1 MDKMLKELIGLL
13 VSKSLQVAP
22 SPVFKLA
29 SGKTSNVYIDCRKT
43 TFNAKG
49 KRLIGSLIFDRIQH
63 HKIDAIGGLMLGAVP
78 VADAVSQFSA
88 DKGKLINAF
97 AVRATPKEHGL
108 KKVIEGD
115 IHKGDRVVI
124 VDDVA
129 TTGGSTITAI
139 RAARD
144 FGLDIVKVIVLV
156 DRQEG
161 GRENILKEGVDFEA
175 IITKQDLLDE
185 YNRRAKGSGNEG
197 SLPGQ
202 PHKLDPALRK

>member
-1 MDKMLKELIGLL
+1 MDKTLKELIGLL

-22 SPVFKLA
+22 TPVFKLA

-49 KRLIGSLIFDRIQH
+49 KKLIGSLIFDRIQH
-63 HKIDAIGGLMLGAVP
+63 LKIDAIGGLMLGAVP

-88 DKGKLINAF
+88 DKGKPINAF
-97 AVRATPKEHGL
+97 AVRATPKEYGL

-115 IHKGDRVVI
+115 VNKGDRVVI

-139 RAARD
+139 RG
-144 FGLDIVKVIVLV
+144 F
-156 DRQEG
+156 
-161 GRENILKEGVDFEA
+161 
-175 IITKQDLLDE
+175 
-185 YNRRAKGSGNEG
+185 RA
-197 SLPGQ
+197 
-202 PHKLDPALRK
+202 

>member
-49 KRLIGSLIFDRIQH
+49 KKLIGSLIFDRIQH
-63 HKIDAIGGLMLGAVP
+63 LKIDAIGGLMLGAVP
-78 VADAVSQFSA
+78 VADSVSQFSA
-88 DKGKLINAF
+88 DKGKPINAF
-97 AVRATPKEHGL
+97 AVRAEPKEHGL

-115 IHKGDRVVI
+115 VNKGDRVVI

-144 FGLDIVKVIVLV
+144 FGLDIIKVIVLV

-161 GRENILKEGVDFEA
+161 GSENILKEGVDFEA

-197 SLPGQ
+197 SLPG
-202 PHKLDPALRK
+202 

>member
-1 MDKMLKELIGLL
+1 MEKTLEELIDLL
-13 VSKSLQVAP
+13 VTKSLQVAS

-49 KRLIGSLIFDRIQH
+49 KRLVGSLIFDRIRH
-63 HKIDAIGGLMLGAVP
+63 LEVDAIGGLVLGAVP
-78 VADAVSQFSA
+78 IADAVSQFSA
-88 DKGKLINAF
+88 DKDRPIDAF

-108 KKVIEGD
+108 KNIIEGD
-115 IHKGDRVVI
+115 IDKGDRVVI

-129 TTGGSTITAI
+129 TTGGSTIAAI

-185 YNRRAKGSGNEG
+185 YNRRSRGSVT
-197 SLPGQ
+197 
-202 PHKLDPALRK
+202 